1 MAAKGPL
8 RNMLLRLLGKSK
20 NVTTNVPTGPIKGS
34 LDESFQKFVI
44 KNNML
49 NQKGFFG
56 PGGYRGGV
64 DNFQKR
70 IDQLKLNTKPKMT
83 LEEYQ
88 RSIDNLRLP
97 DNPPNSGKQL
107 DLFKDKKKGGSVG
120 PNGVL

>member
-20 NVTTNVPTGPIKGS
+20 NVTPNVTGPVPGS

-56 PGGYRGGV
+56 PGGLRGG
-64 DNFQKR
+64 DDFQKR

-97 DNPPNSGKQL
+97 DNPPNLGKQL

>member
-20 NVTTNVPTGPIKGS
+20 NVTPKVTGPVPGS

-44 KNNML
+44 EKNLL

-64 DNFQKR
+64 DDFQKST
-70 IDQLKLNTKPKMT
+70 DQLKLNPKPT
-83 LEEYQ
+83 
-88 RSIDNLRLP
+88 NL
-97 DNPPNSGKQL
+97 GKQL
-107 DLFKDKKKGGSVG
+107 DLFKDKKKGGGIG

>member
-20 NVTTNVPTGPIKGS
+20 NVTPNVTGPVPGS

-44 KNNML
+44 EKNLL

-64 DNFQKR
+64 DDFQKR
-70 IDQLKLNTKPKMT
+70 IDQLKLNQNPNINFQK
-83 LEEYQ
+83 
-88 RSIDNLRLP
+88 SIDNLKVRE
-97 DNPPNSGKQL
+97 NPNLNKPGKQL
-107 DLFKDKKKGGSVG
+107 KLFKKRGGVG

>member
-1 MAAKGPL
+1 MAANPV
-8 RNMLLRLLGKSK
+8 RRMLLRLLGKSK
-20 NVTTNVPTGPIKGS
+20 NVTPKVTGPVPGS

-56 PGGYRGGV
+56 PGGLRGG
-64 DNFQKR
+64 DDFQKR

-97 DNPPNSGKQL
+97 DNPPNLGKQL